1 MITLNSLIR
10 GRVGAKMAFCTK
22 CGKQLD
28 LDAQFCSRCGAPA
41 QASAQTVPEPR
52 REAWEGSVHKCPHCG
67 SPVGSFDVCCPACG
81 NELRDKEV
89 ADSVAELSQRLDQ
102 IESERNENGKKR
114 GPFVK
119 AAEQNA
125 VSDIDQRK
133 INLIRSFPIP
143 NTKEDLFEFMI
154 LALSNYD
161 LKFTD
166 MGDEGGS
173 ESEKA
178 LTEAWKAKL
187 EQAFNKAEVLF
198 RDDPALERFR
208 AMRKEKLDEIEE
220 RRAAAKKK
228 SVKTWI
234 LIILLNVVVFG
245 CIGLIF
251 ACDGLS
257 IQRENERLQGVVEEV
272 YELVDEEKFTL
283 ARAKASEIVFSGS
296 TTRNGEQTAEKW
308 ETVRQETLEMIDEA
322 EGKGQG

>member
-1 MITLNSLIR
+1 MLYCKGCGHQLTESSKFCPHCGLSVESA
-10 GRVGAKMAFCTK
+10 GVGADN
-22 CGKQLD
+22 QR
-28 LDAQFCSRCGAPA
+28 SE
-41 QASAQTVPEPR
+41 V
-52 REAWEGSVHKCPHCG
+52 WEGVVHKCPHCG

-166 MGDEGGS
+166 MGDEDGS

-178 LTEAWKAKL
+178 LTEAWKAKS

-208 AMRKEKLDEIEE
+208 AMRKEKLGEIEE

-234 LIILLNVVVFG
+234 LIILLNVVAFG
-245 CIGLIF
+245 CLGLML

-296 TTRNGEQTAEKW
+296 TTRNGEQAAEKW

>member
-1 MITLNSLIR
+1 MT
-10 GRVGAKMAFCTK
+10 FCAK

-28 LDAQFCSRCGAPA
+28 SDARFCSGCGAPTHTA
-41 QASAQTVPEPR
+41 AQTLYGSRKET
-52 REAWEGSVHKCPHCG
+52 WEGSIHKCPHCG

-81 NELRDKEV
+81 NELRDKEA

-102 IESERNENGKKR
+102 IESERNGSGKKR

-161 LKFTD
+161 VKFTD

-178 LTEAWKAKL
+178 LSEAWKAKL

-208 AMRKEKLDEIEE
+208 AMRKEKLGEIEE

-228 SVKTWI
+228 SAKTWV
-234 LIILLNVVVFG
+234 LIILLNVVAFG

-272 YELVDEEKFTL
+272 YELVDEENYTL

>member
-1 MITLNSLIR
+1 
-10 GRVGAKMAFCTK
+10 MAFCTK

-41 QASAQTVPEPR
+41 QASAQAVPEPR

-81 NELRDKEV
+81 NELRDKEA

-102 IESERNENGKKR
+102 IESERNGSGKKR

-161 LKFTD
+161 VKFTD

-178 LTEAWKAKL
+178 LSEAWKAKL

-208 AMRKEKLDEIEE
+208 AMRKEKLGEIEE

-228 SVKTWI
+228 SAKTWV

-272 YELVDEEKFTL
+272 YELVDEENYTL

>member
-1 MITLNSLIR
+1 
-10 GRVGAKMAFCTK
+10 MAFCAK

-28 LDAQFCSRCGAPA
+28 SDARFCPRCGAPA
-41 QASAQTVPEPR
+41 QINDESLSNSRKET
-52 REAWEGSVHKCPHCG
+52 WEGSVHKCPHCG
-67 SPVGSFDVCCPACG
+67 SPVGSFDAYCPACG
-81 NELRDKEV
+81 NELRDKEA
-89 ADSVAELSQRLDQ
+89 ADSIAELFWRLDQ
-102 IESERNENGKKR
+102 IESERNENGKKSSL
-114 GPFVK
+114 FVK

-161 LKFTD
+161 VRFTN
-166 MGDEGGS
+166 MGDESGS

-178 LTEAWKAKL
+178 LTDAWKAKM

-198 RDDPALERFR
+198 RDDPALERFK
-208 AMRKEKLDEIEE
+208 AMRKEKLGEIEK

-228 SVKTWI
+228 SVKTGI
-234 LIILLNVVVFG
+234 LIILLYVFG
-245 CIGLIF
+245 FGCLQLMF

-272 YELVDEEKFTL
+272 YELVDEENFAL

-296 TTRNGEQTAEKW
+296 TTLNGEQTAEKW